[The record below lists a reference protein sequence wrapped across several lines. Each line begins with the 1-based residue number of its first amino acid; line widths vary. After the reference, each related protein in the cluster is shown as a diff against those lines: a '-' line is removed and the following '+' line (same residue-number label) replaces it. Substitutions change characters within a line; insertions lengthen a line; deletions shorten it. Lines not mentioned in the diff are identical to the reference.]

1 MNKFLTFLKKCPFV
15 ILAVIIYSAAAMVM
29 LYSRSAKSEMTTA
42 KAVLEAIP
50 AASSADLTKAETEE
64 DSTEMSEQLSAA
76 AEETADR
83 ETEADEAVQLS
94 GQKPAR
100 DSKKDDTSKKKDVF
114 SKAESDYFDD
124 ALFIGNSRTQGLY
137 MYNNRLKNA
146 DFYADEGMSIWQ
158 VWDSSCLVPPLSGS
172 TNSLQAMLSSKSYG
186 KIYIMFGINEIGTG
200 TDDSFAEE
208 FSSVIEN
215 IRSYQPEAI
224 IYIESSLNVSRAK
237 DAEGD
242 IFKNSRIKARNDKLK
257 ALADNE
263 NIFYLDV
270 NEAVTDKEGFLIDD
284 YSFDGVHLTGS
295 ATSRWEDYLYS
306 HAVK

>member
-1 MNKFLTFLKKCPFV
+1 
-15 ILAVIIYSAAAMVM
+15 
-29 LYSRSAKSEMTTA
+29 MTTA

-64 DSTEMSEQLSAA
+64 DSTEMSEEVSAA
-76 AEETADR
+76 VEETADR
-83 ETEADEAVQLS
+83 ETEAAETAQLS
-94 GQKPAR
+94 DQKPAR

-114 SKAESDYFDD
+114 TKAESDYFDD

-137 MYNNRLKNA
+137 MYNNRLKSA

-242 IFKNSRIKARNDKLK
+242 IFKNSRVKARNDKLK

-306 HAVK
+306 HAVKK